1 MTKKSIKKAAKKTKF
16 QKQLFMFLLNGQ
28 LKVTAD
34 DNIEVGNTQ
43 NEIVLLPKRSYL
55 KVLKAKVVNQQ
66 LLLKLTA
73 NAEKNKLDINSEEVL
88 TNLKNQATVN
98 HYTYYRLH

>member
-1 MTKKSIKKAAKKTKF
+1 MTKKSIKKAAKKAKF

-28 LKVTAD
+28 LKVTVD

-55 KVLKAKVVNQQ
+55 KILKAKVVNQQ
-66 LLLKLTA
+66 LLLKLIA
-73 NAEKNKLDINSEEVL
+73 NAEKNKLDINSEEVIA
-88 TNLKNQATVN
+88 NLKNQATVN